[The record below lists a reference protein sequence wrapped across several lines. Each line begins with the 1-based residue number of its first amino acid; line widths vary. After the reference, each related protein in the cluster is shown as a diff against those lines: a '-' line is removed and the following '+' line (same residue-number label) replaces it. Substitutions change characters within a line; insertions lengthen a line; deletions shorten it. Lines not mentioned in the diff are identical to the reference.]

1 METRKK
7 RKIGNPSASASPGA
21 SVMSAFALRQQLL
34 KSQNSASSSPSE
46 TQGTTITKVNNIRDA
61 ANPDVVLVDSESA
74 PETPASLVSSQVPSR
89 ASPEIAEV
97 DESASSTRVIY
108 FSSFKASK
116 QNFQKKPHGISVLK
130 LVEGERLVILGSYGL
145 TVKNGLISVAGATL
159 QARSGVTWIHSP
171 HCHAL
176 PVIRCSEDAILE
188 LSSHPAASSLRDL
201 GSLSPKF
208 EKLWNDAAGE
218 EPLNK
223 PKAST
228 RPSYTIIYTSED
240 GPKAA
245 PLQELASL
253 AEWNKKLA
261 SLAAASRSSESM
273 TILVCGP
280 KSSGKSTFGRLLAN
294 RLVTETNRRK
304 DQPQPGVAILDID
317 PGQPEFGAPGVLSLV
332 YVESPNLQPP
342 FCHPCLSATG
352 RSRIIRSHSIAA
364 ISPITNPDHYTE
376 CVLDLYAT
384 YATKLRRKCPLVIN
398 TCGWVQGTGLN
409 IITELIGRIRPTE
422 VVYMSKEGPEET
434 VEALREACLR
444 KMPLVFMPSQSSKYT
459 ARTAA
464 DLRMMQMMSYFHVDQ
479 LASAPEYLHWNT
491 DPLASIMPWNV
502 KYGGRDRAILGIIC
516 YDYEPTA
523 DMLAPLI
530 DGMILAMV
538 EIEDIAAFRDMSAA
552 AGQLHGYE
560 MDIDHDA
567 NDDST
572 KAYYNIPV
580 VQTPEGLPFIQ
591 NQRGITL
598 DPRHSRTV
606 GLALVRAIDEKSQTL
621 QLLTPVSE
629 ERITE
634 LNTGSNR
641 IVFVWGRL
649 DAAPTWSYVEERHR
663 QDVQTRTKQF
673 ATDDVAAEESGP
685 GRLGSIGDG
694 LPWVEELQ
702 ANQKRAAGHKA
713 LRVRRD
719 LGRSA
724 KGTD

>member
-7 RKIGNPSASASPGA
+7 RKIGSPSVSASPGA
-21 SVMSAFALRQQLL
+21 PVMSAFALRQQLL
-34 KSQNSASSSPSE
+34 KSQNSASPSPSE
-46 TQGTTITKVNNIRDA
+46 TKGTATTNVSNIKDA
-61 ANPDVVLVDSESA
+61 ANPEVVLVDSESA
-74 PETPASLVSSQVPSR
+74 PETPASLVPSQAPSR

-97 DESASSTRVIY
+97 DEPASSINVVY

-116 QNFQKKPHGISVLK
+116 QNFQKKPNGISVLK
-130 LVEGERLVILGSYGL
+130 LSEGERLVILGSYGL
-145 TVKNGLISVAGATL
+145 TVKSGLIIIAGATL
-159 QARSGVTWIHSP
+159 QPRNGVTWIHSP

-176 PVIRCSEDAILE
+176 PVIRCSEDATLE
-188 LSSHPAASSLRDL
+188 LCSHPAASSLRDL
-201 GSLSPKF
+201 GKLSPKF
-208 EKLWNDAAGE
+208 EKLWNDAAAE
-218 EPLNK
+218 ESLNK
-223 PKAST
+223 PKTST
-228 RPSYTIIYTSED
+228 RPSYTILYTNED
-240 GPKAA
+240 GPRAA
-245 PLQELASL
+245 PLQELSSL

-261 SLAAASRSSESM
+261 SLAAASRKSESM

-294 RLVTETNRRK
+294 RLVTETNRRN
-304 DQPQPGVAILDID
+304 DQPKPGVAILDID

-332 YVESPNLQPP
+332 YVESPNLQPS
-342 FCHPCLSATG
+342 FCHPCVSTTG
-352 RSRIIRSHSIAA
+352 RSRIVRSHSIAA

-376 CVLDLYAT
+376 CVLDLYTT

-409 IITELIGRIRPTE
+409 IITELIDRIRPTE
-422 VVYMSKEGPEET
+422 VIYMSKEGPEET
-434 VEALREACLR
+434 VEALRDACLS

-479 LASAPEYLHWNT
+479 PSSAPEYLQWNT
-491 DPLASIMPWNV
+491 NPLASITPWTL
-502 KYGGRDRAILGIIC
+502 KYGGQDRAILGIMC

-523 DMLAPLI
+523 EMLAPLI
-530 DGMILAMV
+530 DGMILAIV
-538 EIEDIAAFRDMSAA
+538 EVEDMAAFRDMSAT
-552 AGQLHGYE
+552 AGQHHGHE
-560 MDIDHDA
+560 MDVDHDPK
-567 NDDST
+567 DDSA
-572 KAYYNIPV
+572 KAYNNVPV
-580 VQTPEGLPFIQ
+580 VCTPEGLPFIK
-591 NQRGITL
+591 NHRGITL
-598 DPRHSRTV
+598 HPRHSRTV
-606 GLALVRAIDEKSQTL
+606 GLALVRGIDEKSQTL
-621 QLLTPVSE
+621 QLLTPLSE

-634 LNTGSNR
+634 LNTGQNR
-641 IVFVWGRL
+641 VVLVWGRL

-673 ATDDVAAEESGP
+673 TANDIGAEESGP
-685 GRLGSIGDG
+685 GRLGSTGDN

>member
-21 SVMSAFALRQQLL
+21 PVMSAFALRQHLL
-34 KSQNSASSSPSE
+34 KSQSSPSASPSE
-46 TQGTTITKVNNIRDA
+46 TKRATTTKVSNIKDA
-61 ANPDVVLVDSESA
+61 ANPEVVLVDSESA
-74 PETPASLVSSQVPSR
+74 PETPASLVPSQASSH
-89 ASPEIAEV
+89 ASPEITKV
-97 DESASSTRVIY
+97 DEPTASSKLVY

-116 QNFQKKPHGISVLK
+116 QNFQRKPHGISVLK
-130 LVEGERLVILGSYGL
+130 LSEGERLVILGSYGL
-145 TVKNGLISVAGATL
+145 RVKNGLISIAGATL

-176 PVIRCSEDAILE
+176 PVIRCSEDVTLE
-188 LSSHPAASSLRDL
+188 LCPHPAASDLRDL
-201 GSLSPKF
+201 GRLSPKF
-208 EKLWNDAAGE
+208 EKLWNDAAAE
-218 EPLNK
+218 ELPNK

-228 RPSYTIIYTSED
+228 RPSYIILYTNED
-240 GPKAA
+240 GPKSA

-261 SLAAASRSSESM
+261 SIVAASRKSESM
-273 TILVCGP
+273 TILICGP

-294 RLVTETNRRK
+294 RLVTETNRRN

-332 YVESPNLQPP
+332 YVEAPNLQPP
-342 FCHPCLSATG
+342 FCHPCLSTSG
-352 RSRIIRSHSIAA
+352 RSRTIRSHSIAA

-409 IITELIGRIRPTE
+409 IITELIDRVCPTE

-434 VEALREACLR
+434 VEALREACLN
-444 KMPLVFMPSQSSKYT
+444 KMPLVLMPSQSSKYT

-479 LASAPEYLHWNT
+479 PASTPEYLRWNANL
-491 DPLASIMPWNV
+491 LAAIKPWAV
-502 KYGGRDRAILGIIC
+502 QYGGQDRAILGIMC

-530 DGMILAMV
+530 DGMILTMV
-538 EIEDIAAFRDMSAA
+538 EVEDMAAFRDMSAT
-552 AGQLHGYE
+552 AGQNHGHE
-560 MDIDHDA
+560 MEVDHDPNNSFA
-567 NDDST
+567 KPFN
-572 KAYYNIPV
+572 NVPV
-580 VQTPEGLPFIQ
+580 VCTPEGLPFIQ
-591 NQRGITL
+591 NQKGITL

-606 GLALVRAIDEKSQTL
+606 GLALVRGIDEKNQRL
-621 QLLTPVSE
+621 QLLTPVPE
-629 ERITE
+629 ERISE
-634 LNTGSNR
+634 LNTGRSR
-641 IVFVWGRL
+641 VVLVWGRL
-649 DAAPTWSYVEERHR
+649 DAAPTWSYVEERHE
-663 QDVQTRTKQF
+663 QDVQARTKQSS
-673 ATDDVAAEESGP
+673 ADDVEAEESGP
-685 GRLGSIGDG
+685 GRLGSNDDS

-702 ANQKRAAGHKA
+702 ANQKRSVGHKA

-719 LGRSA
+719 LGRSS
-724 KGTD
+724 KGN

>member
-21 SVMSAFALRQQLL
+21 PVMSAFALRQQLL
-34 KSQNSASSSPSE
+34 KSQNPPSSSPSE
-46 TQGTTITKVNNIRDA
+46 AKGAAATKVSNIKDA
-61 ANPDVVLVDSESA
+61 ANPEAVLVESESA
-74 PETPASLVSSQVPSR
+74 PETPASLVPSPATFR
-89 ASPEIAEV
+89 ASPETEKV
-97 DESASSTRVIY
+97 DEPESSTRVVF

-116 QNFQKKPHGISVLK
+116 QNFQKKPNGISVLK
-130 LVEGERLVILGSYGL
+130 LSEGERLVILGSYGL
-145 TVKNGLISVAGATL
+145 TVKNGLISIAGATL
-159 QARSGVTWIHSP
+159 KARSGATWIHSP

-176 PVIRCSEDAILE
+176 PVIRCSEDATLE
-188 LSSHPAASSLRDL
+188 LRSHPAASSLRDL
-201 GSLSPKF
+201 ARLSPKF
-208 EKLWNDAAGE
+208 EKLWNDAAAE
-218 EPLNK
+218 ESLK
-223 PKAST
+223 PKGST
-228 RPSYTIIYTSED
+228 WPSYTILYTNED

-261 SLAAASRSSESM
+261 SLAAASRKSESM

-294 RLVTETNRRK
+294 RLVTETKRRN

-317 PGQPEFGAPGVLSLV
+317 PGQPEFGAPGILSLV

-342 FCHPCLSATG
+342 FCHPCLSTTG
-352 RSRIIRSHSIAA
+352 RSRILRSHSIAA

-409 IITELIGRIRPTE
+409 IITELIDRIRPTE
-422 VVYMSKEGPEET
+422 VVYMSQEGPEET
-434 VEALREACLR
+434 VEALREACLS
-444 KMPLVFMPSQSSKYT
+444 KMPLVLMPSQSSKYT

-464 DLRMMQMMSYFHVDQ
+464 DLRIMQMMSYFHVDQ
-479 LASAPEYLHWNT
+479 PASDPEYLQWNT
-491 DPLASIMPWNV
+491 NPLASITPWAV
-502 KYGGRDRAILGIIC
+502 KYGAQDRAILGIMC
-516 YDYEPTA
+516 YDYEPTP
-523 DMLAPLI
+523 DMLALLI

-538 EIEDIAAFRDMSAA
+538 EVEDMAAFRDMSAT
-552 AGQLHGYE
+552 AGQHHGHE
-560 MDIDHDA
+560 MDVDSNP
-567 NDDST
+567 NDDSAR
-572 KAYYNIPV
+572 AYNNVPV
-580 VQTPEGLPFIQ
+580 ICTPQGLPFIQ
-591 NQRGITL
+591 NHRGVTL

-606 GLALVRAIDEKSQTL
+606 GLALVRGIDEKSQTL
-621 QLLTPVSE
+621 QLITPVSQ

-634 LNTGSNR
+634 LNTGKNR
-641 IVFVWGRL
+641 VVLVWGRL
-649 DAAPTWSYVEERHR
+649 DAAPTWSYVEERHK
-663 QDVQTRTKQF
+663 QEVQTRTKQST
-673 ATDDVAAEESGP
+673 ADDVALEESGP
-685 GRLGSIGDG
+685 GRPGSTGDN

-719 LGRSA
+719 LGRA